1 MSLRGGRQDDAA
13 IHRVS
18 ENAGGLS
25 VRVVRASGSP
35 RAFSPRDDKSG
46 VGGVVSSLT
55 EDQWIAT
62 GLRPRDDKG
71 GGICDDNNWR
81 KGTVRAYFSLFTLH
95 SSLF

>member
-1 MSLRGGRQDDAA
+1 MDDAA

-18 ENAGGLS
+18 GDAGGQCVSFIEDQWIATGL
-25 VRVVRASGSP
+25 R
-35 RAFSPRDDKSG
+35 PRDDKGG

-95 SSLF
+95 PSLF